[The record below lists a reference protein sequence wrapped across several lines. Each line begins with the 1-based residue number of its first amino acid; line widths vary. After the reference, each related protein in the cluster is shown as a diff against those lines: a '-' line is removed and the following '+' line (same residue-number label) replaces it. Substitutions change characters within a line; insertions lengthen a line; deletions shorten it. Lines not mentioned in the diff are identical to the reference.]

1 MCQVTLLVAGPLL
14 FIAQM
19 AAIWLTVLIAL
30 TRYISVCHPYVAP
43 RYVTVE
49 RVRGAVIAVCTFSLL
64 YNVPRFFERY
74 VVTEHLNGT
83 IVDSSFEYT
92 EFRCVQSFS
101 LLTQVWADPIF
112 KTAGVIFTSETTG

>member
-1 MCQVTLLVAGPLL
+1 VTLLLVGPLL

-43 RYVTVE
+43 RYVTVQ
-49 RVRGAVIAVCTFSLL
+49 RVRAAVIGVSVFSLA

-74 VVTEHLNGT
+74 VITEDINGT
-83 IVDSSFEYT
+83 VIDSSFAYS
-92 EFRCVQSFS
+92 EFR
-101 LLTQVWADPIF
+101 
-112 KTAGVIFTSETTG
+112 

>member
-1 MCQVTLLVAGPLL
+1 MTLLIVGPLL
-14 FIAQM
+14 FISQM

-49 RVRGAVIAVCTFSLL
+49 HVRAAVIGVSVFSLL

-74 VVTEHLNGT
+74 VITEDVNGT
-83 IVDSSFEYT
+83 IIDSSFEYSD
-92 EFRCVQSFS
+92 FR
-101 LLTQVWADPIF
+101 
-112 KTAGVIFTSETTG
+112 